1 MEITMRFFA
10 SFRDEA
16 GQKVINREYDDV
28 STVGDLARTLSEEY
42 PGMELFDDDGSLRE
56 FISIMRNGEDVTHL
70 DGLETT
76 LEDGDTVSMF
86 PPVAGG

>member
-1 MEITMRFFA
+1 MRFFA
-10 SFRDEA
+10 SFRDEV
-16 GQKVINREYDDV
+16 GQKTLSQEFEDV
-28 STVGDLARTLSEEY
+28 STVGDLTRTLSEEY

-56 FISIMRNGEDVTHL
+56 FISIMRKGEDVTHL

>member
-10 SFRDEA
+10 SFRDEV
-16 GQKVINREYDDV
+16 GQKTLSREYDDV
-28 STVGDLARTLSEEY
+28 STVGDLTHTLSEEY
-42 PGMELFDDDGSLRE
+42 PGMELFDDGSLRE
-56 FISIMRNGEDVTHL
+56 FVSIMKNGEDVTHL